1 MFGTETSSG
10 RCQNL
15 SGLVEIFKDFLIES
29 KPKKLCYFKVGQFE
43 IFEKYGCPPFETN
56 ATVRN
61 TFTWDVQV
69 FCSMETFFSCFVRK
83 QGLISKKMNKKKR
96 KGNYLKAQYIL
107 SLTKKITLRP
117 SQNNISASSCS
128 IKKNFLHQQLA
139 TISCRCTYLLNWKK
153 EKKWQIKK
161 KKHETPKE
169 PQLWLSLFF
178 WTTTGFKPFSLLPFL
193 TVFFSWLEGRSIC
206 APTVKSRCL
215 LLYKAVNGSTLFV
228 RPCCGRNKTEAENR
242 WKKKQEKHDPRWQ
255 LATTDL
261 TSKTVPG

>member
-1 MFGTETSSG
+1 MKIVLSFTFFMF
-10 RCQNL
+10 
-15 SGLVEIFKDFLIES
+15 
-29 KPKKLCYFKVGQFE
+29 VGQFK
-43 IFEKYGCPPFETN
+43 IFEKYGYPPPFETN

-153 EKKWQIKK
+153 EKKWQTKK
-161 KKHETPKE
+161 KNMKHQRNLNYGFPFFFGRQRGSNRLACC
-169 PQLWLSLFF
+169 PSSLSFF
-178 WTTTGFKPFSLLPFL
+178 LG
-193 TVFFSWLEGRSIC
+193 
-206 APTVKSRCL
+206 
-215 LLYKAVNGSTLFV
+215 
-228 RPCCGRNKTEAENR
+228 
-242 WKKKQEKHDPRWQ
+242 
-255 LATTDL
+255 
-261 TSKTVPG
+261 